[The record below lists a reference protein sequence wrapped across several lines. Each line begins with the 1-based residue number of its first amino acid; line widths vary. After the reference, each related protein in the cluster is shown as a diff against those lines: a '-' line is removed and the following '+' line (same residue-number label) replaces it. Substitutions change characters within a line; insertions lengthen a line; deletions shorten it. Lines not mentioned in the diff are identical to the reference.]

1 MTRVPSSSPRDP
13 AVRQEADALASQH
26 SEPSV
31 DMSMFTHLPLG
42 VRITNL
48 VVTLSSAEVW
58 IVREAALQD
67 PGDDLI

>member
-1 MTRVPSSSPRDP
+1 M
-13 AVRQEADALASQH
+13 
-26 SEPSV
+26 